1 MKSDALCIWAG
12 SDCTF
17 NQMIAAVDKISAD
30 ETTRVYQF
38 GLQGM
43 LAQLPERVTPN
54 LRTTITM
61 LETSVVIYNAT
72 IDSGGEL
79 ESSFRQVFQGFDRPT
94 WFVMFAI
101 YFGLVAVGYIISVAY
116 RRTFSPFV
124 ALMHLQG
131 AEGPL
136 FAKERSD
143 KDNDIDMDR
152 ENIGGTSK
160 EYTGQSVMP
169 TVRKMHELS
178 VALLYSSFFIMGV
191 IVVVFYELGL
201 VNFIFNQTEEKLPK
215 PFRLY
220 SDAELSR
227 FSVLEGSSP
236 EFALRNAVDPYGL
249 KYRNESLY
257 PWHRCKSEGD
267 CFKKVLDRKDKVC
280 VVLSVQSNARYHIN
294 KKGLCRKLIKLETDE
309 PLLKFSGG
317 WYISSSVPHKKLV
330 AINQGILIKKST
342 GRIMRI
348 IDQEMGKGGDNCG
361 KRKLAVGPLAL
372 SIPLLV
378 VTGPLTIILLSI
390 LIASF
395 CIPTVGKDQNM
406 NDDYEALAPLE
417 STAFSKLASGV

>member
-1 MKSDALCIWAG
+1 
-12 SDCTF
+12 
-17 NQMIAAVDKISAD
+17 
-30 ETTRVYQF
+30 
-38 GLQGM
+38 
-43 LAQLPERVTPN
+43 
-54 LRTTITM
+54 
-61 LETSVVIYNAT
+61 
-72 IDSGGEL
+72 
-79 ESSFRQVFQGFDRPT
+79 
-94 WFVMFAI
+94 
-101 YFGLVAVGYIISVAY
+101 
-116 RRTFSPFV
+116 
-124 ALMHLQG
+124 
-131 AEGPL
+131 
-136 FAKERSD
+136 
-143 KDNDIDMDR
+143 
-152 ENIGGTSK
+152 
-160 EYTGQSVMP
+160 MP

-249 KYRNESLY
+249 KT
-257 PWHRCKSEGD
+257 
-267 CFKKVLDRKDKVC
+267 
-280 VVLSVQSNARYHIN
+280 NARYHIN